1 MNEHTLEIN
10 LGLPFDGIKIQE
22 YSVLLYHSLQT
33 QSIEIGRHLDF
44 TQNFRIL
51 RDRYFF
57 SLLLE
62 KILLHVGELFSFTL
76 FFIIIYS

>member
-1 MNEHTLEIN
+1 MDEHTLEIN

-22 YSVLLYHSLQT
+22 YSVLLYHSLQS
-33 QSIEIGRHLDF
+33 QSIEIGRHLNF

-51 RDRYFF
+51 RYFF